1 MNLQIALWSTPEEDP
16 KNFIEATSRFSGLT
30 FSTLAQ
36 GGFGDASFTVQVS
49 GWNAVKWYRA
59 YLNFH
64 VVIFDHLGRRLYEGR
79 IEDTEATT
87 EGVNVTCLG
96 YYATAQE
103 LHSWLYYPDNV
114 TGSQLVSDAI
124 DIVSEKTG
132 AWLNDTSMVQELL
145 INLAPLDFMIDKKI
159 QDMLTAA
166 CKYGD
171 GGLIPKPMY
180 FGLWENRRP
189 YFIAEP
195 DVTSEATWRLY
206 IKDFSSSQGLSLSRS
221 RSNVWNRIQA
231 VYDDPLIGGTFT
243 DYADDPDSQRLFG
256 LKEGSISVGSAPV
269 DVANL
274 ARDLAIKAYANPEQS
289 SKISVQGR
297 VYTRA
302 GAPDYPYMV
311 RAGSMMQV
319 MDYDPSVGQLV
330 GGTSGVDSAVAF
342 ISRTTYKGDD
352 NSIDLEL
359 GRKNVA
365 LDLLLAKIGVNSGSV
380 S

>member
-1 MNLQIALWSTPEEDP
+1 MNLQIALWSTPDEDP
-16 KNFIEATSRFSGLT
+16 KNFIEATSRFSSLSFT
-30 FSTLAQ
+30 TLAQ
-36 GGFGDASFTVQVS
+36 GGFGDASFTIQAS

-87 EGVNVTCLG
+87 EGINITCLG

-114 TGSQLVSDAI
+114 TGSQLVADAI

-145 INLAPLDFMIDKKI
+145 INLAPLDFMIDKKV

-171 GGLIPKPMY
+171 GGLIPRPMY

-189 YFIAEP
+189 YFIVEP
-195 DVTSEATWRLY
+195 NVASEATWRLVC
-206 IKDFSSSQGLSLSRS
+206 QGLLLFSGAVS
-221 RSNVWNRIQA
+221 IQ
-231 VYDDPLIGGTFT
+231 
-243 DYADDPDSQRLFG
+243 
-256 LKEGSISVGSAPV
+256 
-269 DVANL
+269 
-274 ARDLAIKAYANPEQS
+274 
-289 SKISVQGR
+289 
-297 VYTRA
+297 
-302 GAPDYPYMV
+302 
-311 RAGSMMQV
+311 
-319 MDYDPSVGQLV
+319 
-330 GGTSGVDSAVAF
+330 
-342 ISRTTYKGDD
+342 
-352 NSIDLEL
+352 
-359 GRKNVA
+359 
-365 LDLLLAKIGVNSGSV
+365 V